1 MKLPNLCSG
10 LLKEET
16 TASVV
21 IALHPDL
28 LTLFPL
34 FSPVLPSLQISLH
47 RVSAA
52 CGALLASC
60 YPLFLPQSPLFLS
73 HCWVCLSQ
81 KYRCLFLK
89 EFMTRELQS
98 LGHLMHSDIFIS
110 FLGHLHQFHLLSR
123 LLPISFSA
131 SFLPILAEIH
141 RTKIHRKKKR
151 SKVDAG
157 SCLFL

>member
-1 MKLPNLCSG
+1 MELPNLCSG
-10 LLKEET
+10 LLKEGT
-16 TASVV
+16 MANVV

-47 RVSAA
+47 RVSTA
-52 CGALLASC
+52 CGALLAPC
-60 YPLFLPQSPLFLS
+60 YPLFLPQSPVSFTL
-73 HCWVCLSQ
+73 WVCLSQ

-89 EFMTRELQS
+89 VFMTRELQS

-110 FLGHLHQFHLLSR
+110 FLGHLHQFHLLSN

-151 SKVDAG
+151 SKVDAW